1 MDQFSP
7 DVHYMAKQE
16 IKLCKTFLISKCIHH
31 VCVCLS
37 NTHSFPFLSFKSTSS
52 SLSTVTKTI
61 FWSIFFSLEKK
72 KKSKRELTPYKSMI
86 LFVQIKESRSLT

>member
-72 KKSKRELTPYKSMI
+72 KRVREN
-86 LFVQIKESRSLT
+86 SLHTSL